1 MIKVEEKSSIKKQNR
16 NDLAKHYTFSIMKK
30 RNGYEARITLEII
43 GGGKN
48 PRLSA
53 FSSNSQLDAV
63 IKLFEKIKER
73 LLEYKISNFLTK
85 EKALRI
91 YDSLILSTQEL
102 KLTSNMEIMKLTNNI
117 FEILTTDNIAQY
129 KENNIIE
136 LQRNYNNYI
145 PNSII
150 NNVNLEEQNTVE
162 FQSNIKKVHSKTFKE
177 VAIEWFEYKLS
188 LTKESVD
195 NPKPLSPKTLQGY
208 NDSLYTQILPYFKNN
223 KNISLLTE
231 KNFKDCIMSFN
242 GYRNKESVYIVL
254 KMILDYA
261 RDKGYIYFIPKLKKP
276 KRPYTDKEETIIF
289 IESDKQ
295 EIWLDYFEKED
306 TDISMLF
313 ETMLLTGVRP
323 EEACGLK
330 WSALNEDAK
339 EISINNAYKDSPIYN
354 EEYKIIGHTRGD
366 GRLKTPESYRTIPL
380 NDRLKRRLL
389 EHREKQQQL
398 FKIYKKKWNENEYMF
413 LNQYR
418 KPFVPENLSDNM
430 RKFIK
435 KYELERMTPYGLR
448 HSFASF
454 CSEKG
459 MDQLVLMK
467 IMGHSDF
474 NTTQKYYISISNKRK
489 KLAIEKAYESILEK
503 ENKILKF
510 QN

>member
-1 MIKVEEKSSIKKQNR
+1 MIKVEEKTSIKKQNR
-16 NDLAKHYTFSIMKK
+16 NDLTKHYTISVMKK

-53 FSSNSQLDAV
+53 FSSKSELDAV
-63 IKLFEKIKER
+63 IKLFAKIKER
-73 LLEYKISNFLTK
+73 LLEYKTSNFLTK
-85 EKALRI
+85 ENALRI
-91 YDSLILSTQEL
+91 YDSLILSVQEL
-102 KLTSNMEIMKLTNNI
+102 HLTSNMEIMKITNNI
-117 FEILTTDNIAQY
+117 FEILTTENVIAY
-129 KENNIIE
+129 RDEM
-136 LQRNYNNYI
+136 QRNYNNYTTN
-145 PNSII
+145 PVI
-150 NNVNLEEQNTVE
+150 NNIIIEEQNTVD
-162 FQSNIKKVHSKTFKE
+162 FQSNIKKVKSKTFKD
-177 VAIEWFEYKLS
+177 VALEWFEYKLS
-188 LTKESVD
+188 LTKESIE

-208 NDSLYTQILPYFKNN
+208 NDSLNTQIIPYFKNN

-254 KMILDYA
+254 KMILDFA

-276 KRPYTDKEETIIF
+276 KRPYTDKEESIIF
-289 IESDKQ
+289 IESDRQ
-295 EIWLDYFEKED
+295 DIWIDCFEKEN
-306 TDISMLF
+306 TDISLLF
-313 ETMLLTGVRP
+313 ETMLLTGLRP

-330 WSALNEDAK
+330 WSAINENTN
-339 EISINNAYKDSPIYN
+339 ELSINNAYKDSPIYN

-389 EHREKQQQL
+389 EHKEKQQEL
-398 FKIYKKKWNENEYMF
+398 FKTYKKKWNEKEYIF

-435 KYELERMTPYGLR
+435 KYELEYMTPYGLR

-467 IMGHSDF
+467 LMGHSDF

-489 KLAIEKAYESILEK
+489 KLAMEKAYKSILEK
-503 ENKILKF
+503 EKAI
-510 QN
+510 

>member
-1 MIKVEEKSSIKKQNR
+1 MIKVEEKTSIKKQDR
-16 NDLAKHYTFSIMKK
+16 NDLAKHYTISVMKK

-53 FSSNSQLDAV
+53 FSSISQLNAV
-63 IKLFEKIKER
+63 IKLFEKVKQR

-91 YDSLILSTQEL
+91 YDSLLLSTQEL
-102 KLTSNMEIMKLTNNI
+102 QLTSNMEIMKLTNNI
-117 FEILTTDNIAQY
+117 FEILTT
-129 KENNIIE
+129 ENIIQYRE
-136 LQRNYNNYI
+136 NAVFKMQRNYNNYI
-145 PNSII
+145 SNPIV
-150 NNVNLEEQNTVE
+150 NNLNIEEQNTVE

-195 NPKPLSPKTLQGY
+195 NPKPLSPKILQGY
-208 NDSLYTQILPYFKNN
+208 NDALNTQIIPYFKNN

-231 KNFKDCIMSFN
+231 NNFKDCIMSFN
-242 GYRNKESVYIVL
+242 GYRNKETVYIVL
-254 KMILDYA
+254 KMILDFA

-276 KRPYTDKEETIIF
+276 KRPYTDKEESIIF
-289 IESDKQ
+289 IESDRQ
-295 EIWLDYFEKED
+295 DIWLDYFEKEN
-306 TDISMLF
+306 TDIFLLF
-313 ETMLLTGVRP
+313 ETILLTGLRP

-330 WSALNEDAK
+330 WSAIQEDTN

-380 NDRLKRRLL
+380 NNRLKRRLL
-389 EHREKQQQL
+389 EHKEKQQKL
-398 FKIYKKKWNENEYMF
+398 FKTYKKKWNEKEYIF

-418 KPFVPENLSDNM
+418 KPFVPENLSGNM
-430 RKFIK
+430 KKFIE
-435 KYELERMTPYGLR
+435 KYNLEHMTPYGLR

-454 CSEKG
+454 CSEKE

-467 IMGHSDF
+467 LMGHSDF
-474 NTTQKYYISISNKRK
+474 NTTQKYYISISNKR
-489 KLAIEKAYESILEK
+489 
-503 ENKILKF
+503 N
-510 QN
+510 

>member
-1 MIKVEEKSSIKKQNR
+1 MIKIEEKTSIKKQNR
-16 NDLAKHYTFSIMKK
+16 NDLTKHYTISVMKK

-53 FSSNSQLDAV
+53 FSTNSELDAI
-63 IKLFEKIKER
+63 IKLFTKVKER
-73 LLEYKISNFLTK
+73 LLEYKTSNFLTK
-85 EKALRI
+85 EKVLRI
-91 YDSLILSTQEL
+91 YDSLVLSTQEL
-102 KLTSNMEIMKLTNNI
+102 QLTSNIEIMKLTNSI
-117 FEILTTDNIAQY
+117 FEILTSENTITY

-136 LQRNYNNYI
+136 LQRNYNNYVSNPI
-145 PNSII
+145 V
-150 NNVNLEEQNTVE
+150 NNLNIEEQNTVT
-162 FQSNIKKVHSKTFKE
+162 FQSNIKKVHSKTFKD
-177 VAIEWFEYKLS
+177 VALEWFEYKLS
-188 LTKESVD
+188 LTKESID

-208 NDSLYTQILPYFKNN
+208 NDCINTQIIPYLKNN

-254 KMILDYA
+254 KMILDFA

-276 KRPYTDKEETIIF
+276 KKPYTDKEESIIF
-289 IESDKQ
+289 IDSDRQ
-295 EIWLDYFEKED
+295 NIWLDYFEKED
-306 TDISMLF
+306 TDMSMLF

-330 WSALNEDAK
+330 WSALNEDTN
-339 EISINNAYKDSPIYN
+339 ELSINNAYKDFPIYN
-354 EEYKIIGHTRGD
+354 EEYKIIGHQRGD

-380 NDRLKRRLL
+380 NERLKRRLL
-389 EHREKQQQL
+389 KHKEKQQKL
-398 FKIYKKKWNENEYMF
+398 FKEYKLKWNENCYMF
-413 LNQYR
+413 LNQYK
-418 KPFVPENLSDNM
+418 KPFVPENLSGNM
-430 RKFIK
+430 K
-435 KYELERMTPYGLR
+435 KLIEKYNLEHMTPYGLR

-467 IMGHSDF
+467 LMGHSDF

-489 KLAIEKAYESILEK
+489 KLAMEQAYKSILEK
-503 ENKILKF
+503 EKVI
-510 QN
+510 